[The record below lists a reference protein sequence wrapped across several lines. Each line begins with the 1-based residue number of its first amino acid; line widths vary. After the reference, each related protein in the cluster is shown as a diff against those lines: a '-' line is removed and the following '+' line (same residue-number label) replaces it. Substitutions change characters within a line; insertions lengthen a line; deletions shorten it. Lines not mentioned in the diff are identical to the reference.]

1 MEAQIREQLR
11 AELLASMGQEAPAPA
26 PAPEP
31 APESAPQTE
40 STIVEIVDE
49 NGNVKK
55 VRRTVVKKIVKKPAT
70 TGSEEQSTDQ

>member
-11 AELLASMGQEAPAPA
+11 AELLASMGQEAPA